1 MIGLGHMG
9 SGVAENLIRAGHD
22 VTVWDRS
29 PEPLKRLTAKGA
41 KSATA
46 PEATM
51 QGQVLISML
60 ANDTAI
66 RELGLDGIL
75 LDKAAGR
82 LIHVNMATIA
92 PAFAKSLAAIH
103 ESKGLGY
110 LAAPVFGKADVA
122 AAGKLIVITGGP
134 RSVADSLEHMFRAIA
149 RSIVHAGEAPE
160 HANLFKIAG
169 NFMIASA
176 MEGMGEAFSLLRK
189 AGVDAGRFH
198 EMMANSLFACA
209 VYQNYGETILEEQ
222 LEQDGFAVRLA
233 LKDIN
238 LVRDA
243 AKISNMRM
251 PLAELLR
258 KHYCTAIELG
268 WSDNDW
274 SALGDVIARKAGLA
288 RLAASAPI
296 RKDWL
301 QL

>member
-9 SGVAENLIRAGHD
+9 SGVAESLIRAGHD

-29 PEPLKRLTAKGA
+29 PNPLRRVTAKGA
-41 KSATA
+41 KPAVA
-46 PEATM
+46 PEAAM

-66 RELGLDGIL
+66 RELGLDGAL
-75 LDKAAGR
+75 LDKAAGK

-92 PAFAKSLAAIH
+92 PAFARSLAAIH

-110 LAAPVFGKADVA
+110 LAAPVFGKPDA
-122 AAGKLIVITGGP
+122 AAVGKLIVVTGGA
-134 RSVADSLEHMFRAIA
+134 RALADTLEPMFRAIA

-169 NFMIASA
+169 NFMIAGA

-189 AGVDAGRFH
+189 GGVDVDRFQ
-198 EMMANSLFACA
+198 EMMANSLFACP
-209 VYQNYGETILEEQ
+209 VYKNYGKTILEEQ
-222 LEQDGFAVRLA
+222 LEQDGFSVRHA

-243 AKISNMRM
+243 AKISNMCM
-251 PLAELLR
+251 PLAEVLR
-258 KHYCTAIELG
+258 KHYCTAVELG
-268 WSDNDW
+268 WSESDW
-274 SALGDVIARKAGLA
+274 STLGDVIARKAGL
-288 RLAASAPI
+288 PV
-296 RKDWL
+296 
-301 QL
+301 